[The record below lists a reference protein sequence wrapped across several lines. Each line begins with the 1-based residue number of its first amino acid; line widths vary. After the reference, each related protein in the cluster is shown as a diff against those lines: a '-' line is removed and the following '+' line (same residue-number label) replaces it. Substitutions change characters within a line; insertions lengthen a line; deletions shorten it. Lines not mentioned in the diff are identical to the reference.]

1 MLLNLPEYQIFEEI
15 YEGLNSKV
23 YRGLRKQDN
32 LPLIFK
38 IFATDFPSVQT
49 IGRYK
54 LEYEITKNIISD
66 FVINVYDFIQHQN
79 KFIIVLE
86 DIGGESL
93 ANFLNVNQLDLI
105 EKLKLAIQISE
116 GIGQIH
122 AANIIHKDIN
132 PSNIIFN
139 PETQTLKVI
148 DFGIASDL
156 QKETCILEQVDIL
169 EGTLAYISPEQTGR
183 MNRSLDYRTDLYS
196 MGVTFYQMFTGQLPF
211 ISNDP
216 LELIHHHLALVPIA
230 PHLINPEI
238 PPILSEIILKLMSK
252 TAEAR
257 YQSAWGVKADLENC
271 LQQLQTESKIETF
284 ELAVQDIADKFLIS
298 EKLYGRA
305 TEVESLLAAFE
316 KISTIG
322 DSGDRV
328 EMVLISG
335 YSGIGKSRLVQEIYK
350 PITKS
355 RGYFISG
362 KFDQYQRNIPY
373 FAIIQA
379 FQGLIKQLL
388 TESAEDLSEWRSQLI
403 EVLGVNSCMITK
415 VIPSLELI
423 IGEHNEPRGSETNT
437 AVSELQNRFNRVL
450 QNFIRVFASAE
461 HPLVI
466 FLDDLQ
472 WADRA
477 SLKLLQILATSSEY
491 DSLLLLGAYRD
502 NEVTESHPMR
512 QMIEK
517 IQQEKAVVHQLHLSP
532 LDLASINQFIADT
545 LHCAPDDTL
554 TFAELVQKKT
564 DGNPFFMGEFLKSL
578 HSENL
583 IRFNYRSH
591 KWEWLITEIEEQKI
605 TDNVV
610 TLMTAKIQEL
620 SDRTQTLLQIA
631 ACIGNQFELDDLVA
645 IAELSQGETISALIS
660 AIATGLIL
668 PMTNTHQSIYYG
680 LQLNSPEIP
689 TITYT
694 FVHDRIQQSAY
705 SLISELDR
713 SALHYRIGKLILEK
727 TADIEEQIFAIVS
740 QFRLGSE
747 QINDLERDYLA
758 QLNLIAGRKAR
769 LSYAY
774 ESALQY
780 CEIGLELLVD
790 DSWLSNRQLSQEL
803 YLESITNASLAG
815 KFELVDQLLEIVNLH
830 LNSIAELVKF
840 IEVQIQ
846 SLIARNCLAEAIAI
860 ALNTL
865 AQLGVDIPQQPS
877 ADATQNLLS
886 LVAEE
891 FSGIEIENVANLPAM
906 SDRHKLAAMI
916 ILSNISSA
924 VYIGAPQLYAL
935 VVLKQIEL
943 SLQFGNTLETAY
955 AFSTYGLILCVGGE
969 IQSGNRAAD
978 MALALM
984 ERFQANSLKAKIF
997 NLVYHF
1003 VRPWQTPTREVLAPL
1018 VEGYYAGIESG
1029 DLEFAAYCAFNH
1041 CQIQFFAGEN
1051 LPKVKQD
1058 MQIYAEAIAK
1068 LKQTTALN
1076 FHQIGQQAVLNW
1088 LGESANPQMLIGEA
1102 YNETERLPIH
1112 ITAGDTYSTCG
1123 STTTTSS
1130 VLSVTKY

>member
-216 LELIHHHLALVPIA
+216 LELIHHHLALAPIA

-238 PPILSEIILKLMSK
+238 PSILSEIILKLMSK

-284 ELAVQDIADKFLIS
+284 QLAKQDIADKFLIS

-305 TEVESLLAAFE
+305 HEVESLLTAFDRVAA
-316 KISTIG
+316 IG
-322 DSGDRV
+322 GSGDRV
-328 EMVLISG
+328 EMILISG

-437 AVSELQNRFNRVL
+437 LRF
-450 QNFIRVFASAE
+450 
-461 HPLVI
+461 
-466 FLDDLQ
+466 
-472 WADRA
+472 AD
-477 SLKLLQILATSSEY
+477 
-491 DSLLLLGAYRD
+491 
-502 NEVTESHPMR
+502 
-512 QMIEK
+512 
-517 IQQEKAVVHQLHLSP
+517 
-532 LDLASINQFIADT
+532 F
-545 LHCAPDDTL
+545 
-554 TFAELVQKKT
+554 
-564 DGNPFFMGEFLKSL
+564 
-578 HSENL
+578 
-583 IRFNYRSH
+583 
-591 KWEWLITEIEEQKI
+591 
-605 TDNVV
+605 
-610 TLMTAKIQEL
+610 
-620 SDRTQTLLQIA
+620 
-631 ACIGNQFELDDLVA
+631 
-645 IAELSQGETISALIS
+645 
-660 AIATGLIL
+660 
-668 PMTNTHQSIYYG
+668 
-680 LQLNSPEIP
+680 
-689 TITYT
+689 
-694 FVHDRIQQSAY
+694 
-705 SLISELDR
+705 
-713 SALHYRIGKLILEK
+713 
-727 TADIEEQIFAIVS
+727 
-740 QFRLGSE
+740 
-747 QINDLERDYLA
+747 
-758 QLNLIAGRKAR
+758 
-769 LSYAY
+769 
-774 ESALQY
+774 
-780 CEIGLELLVD
+780 
-790 DSWLSNRQLSQEL
+790 
-803 YLESITNASLAG
+803 
-815 KFELVDQLLEIVNLH
+815 
-830 LNSIAELVKF
+830 
-840 IEVQIQ
+840 
-846 SLIARNCLAEAIAI
+846 
-860 ALNTL
+860 
-865 AQLGVDIPQQPS
+865 
-877 ADATQNLLS
+877 
-886 LVAEE
+886 
-891 FSGIEIENVANLPAM
+891 
-906 SDRHKLAAMI
+906 
-916 ILSNISSA
+916 
-924 VYIGAPQLYAL
+924 
-935 VVLKQIEL
+935 
-943 SLQFGNTLETAY
+943 
-955 AFSTYGLILCVGGE
+955 
-969 IQSGNRAAD
+969 
-978 MALALM
+978 
-984 ERFQANSLKAKIF
+984 
-997 NLVYHF
+997 
-1003 VRPWQTPTREVLAPL
+1003 
-1018 VEGYYAGIESG
+1018 
-1029 DLEFAAYCAFNH
+1029 
-1041 CQIQFFAGEN
+1041 
-1051 LPKVKQD
+1051 
-1058 MQIYAEAIAK
+1058 
-1068 LKQTTALN
+1068 
-1076 FHQIGQQAVLNW
+1076 
-1088 LGESANPQMLIGEA
+1088 
-1102 YNETERLPIH
+1102 
-1112 ITAGDTYSTCG
+1112 
-1123 STTTTSS
+1123 
-1130 VLSVTKY
+1130 